1 MAQEFKDNSA
11 IVIDEFNGLWSR
23 GGSDSVPLDH
33 FSDCNN
39 VKFIQSGFEWR
50 DGIEPFIPREA
61 VRIYPFTKQTG
72 TSLLILDSSGNFYD
86 SDYPNFVFLTV
97 ATATDFGFQAFA
109 GRAYVTPCDGNTGI
123 QNEFVYVYEGDG
135 TAARKAAGFAPTN
148 ADGALAA
155 VNSATAGN
163 VEAGIHVFA
172 VVYETDTGFLTAIGP
187 DTLPSVTAD
196 GTHKVDLSNIPI
208 SPNAYVVKR
217 HVVATKLIQPQF
229 YTGDT
234 RGYQFFFL
242 PDGVIPDNTAT
253 TLTVNFF
260 DSELLEDA
268 SYLLDML
275 EEIPAGAGLSIYHN
289 RMVQFAEFDN
299 ISQIRVSVAGE
310 PEAFNS
316 VDGIVIFPLDGNPVT
331 NVQEYRDI
339 MYGFKLTKTN
349 AWSDNGDEPSTWAMT
364 VLDQGIGSGLHSIAK
379 VLDSNGVNVNWLMIG
394 SFGGIYLFNGAYQDP
409 ELTWK
414 IRDFWLALD
423 RDSWD
428 KIQII
433 NSSIEQTLEMTLSD
447 GTMLHCDYS
456 NGLDAKNVRFS
467 PWTFDPFI
475 TSIAYLSDQLILA
488 ANGLRT

>member
-1 MAQEFKDNSA
+1 MANEFKENSA
-11 IVIDEFNGLWSR
+11 IVIEDFNGLWSR
-23 GGSDSVPLDH
+23 GGADSVPLDH

-72 TSLLILDSSGNFYD
+72 TSLLILDSTGNFYD
-86 SDYPNFVFLTV
+86 SDYPSFIFLTV

-109 GRAYVTPCDGNTGI
+109 GRAYITPCDGNTGI

-135 TAARKAAGFAPTN
+135 TAARKAAGAKPTN
-148 ADGALAA
+148 SDGALAA
-155 VNSATAGN
+155 ANSATAGN

-187 DTLPSVTAD
+187 TTLPTVTAPGD
-196 GTHKVDLSNIPI
+196 KKVDLSNIPV
-208 SPNAYVVKR
+208 SPNSYVTKR

-234 RGYQFFFL
+234 TAYQFFFL
-242 PDGVIPDNTAT
+242 PDGVINDNTTT
-253 TLTVNFF
+253 TLTTNFF
-260 DSELLEDA
+260 DSELLDDA

-275 EEIPAGAGLSIYHN
+275 EEIPAGAGLSTYHD
-289 RMVQFAEFDN
+289 RMVQYAEYAN
-299 ISQIRVSVAGE
+299 PSLIRVSVAGE

-316 VDGIVIFPLDGNPVT
+316 VDGLVVFPLDGNPVT
-331 NVQEYRDI
+331 NVQEYRDV
-339 MYGFKLTKTN
+339 MYGFKKTKTN
-349 AWSDNGDEPSTWAMT
+349 AWTDNGDEPSTWAMT
-364 VLDQGIGSGLHSIAK
+364 VLDQGIGAGLHSISK

-394 SFGGIYLFNGAYQDP
+394 SLGGIYLFNGAYQDP

-414 IRDFWLALD
+414 VRDFWLDID

-428 KIQII
+428 KVQII
-433 NSSIEQTLEMTLSD
+433 NNSITQAIEIVLPD

-456 NGLDAKNVRFS
+456 NGLDPKAVRFS

-475 TSIAYLSDQLILA
+475 TSIAYLSSDLILA
-488 ANGLRT
+488 ANGLR